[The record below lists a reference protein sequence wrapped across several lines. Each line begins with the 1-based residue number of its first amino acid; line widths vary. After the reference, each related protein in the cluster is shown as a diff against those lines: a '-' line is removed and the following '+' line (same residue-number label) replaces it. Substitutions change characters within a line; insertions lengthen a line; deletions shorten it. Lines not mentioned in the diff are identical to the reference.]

1 MSEPVAIVDYDHR
14 WPARYEEERAKILK
28 AIGDKLVLIEHIGS
42 TAVLG
47 LAAKP
52 IIDIMAAVR
61 RLADAEA
68 CIGPLQRI
76 GYQYVPEYELELPER
91 RYFHKGSPESRMH
104 HLHIVE
110 ITSDFWRRH
119 LLFRDYLR
127 AHLEVAREYEGLKR
141 RLAERH
147 RFDRQAYTEAK
158 TEFVQAVVERAGM
171 MSQ

>member
-1 MSEPVAIVDYDHR
+1 MSNQVVIVCYDHR
-14 WPARYEEERAKILK
+14 WPTRYEEERAKILK
-28 AIGDKLVLIEHIGS
+28 AIRDKLVIVEHIGS
-42 TAVLG
+42 TAVPG

-52 IIDIMAAVR
+52 ITDIMAAVR

-91 RYFHKGSPESRMH
+91 RYFHKGLPESRTH
-104 HLHIVE
+104 HLHVVE

-127 AHLEVAREYEGLKR
+127 THPEVAREYEALKR
-141 RLAERH
+141 RLAERY

-158 TEFVQAVVERAGM
+158 TEFIQAVVERARM

>member
-1 MSEPVAIVDYDHR
+1 MSRPVAVVGYDPR

-28 AIGDKLVLIEHIGS
+28 AIGDKLMLVEHIGS

-52 IIDIMAAVR
+52 IIDLMAAVR
-61 RLADAEA
+61 RLADTEA

-76 GYQYVPEYELELPER
+76 GYQYVPEYEVELPER
-91 RYFHKGSPESRMH
+91 RYFHKGSSGSHMH

-127 AHLEVAREYEGLKR
+127 AHPEVAHEYEGLKR
-141 RLAERH
+141 RLAERY

-158 TEFVQAVVERAGM
+158 TEFIQAVVERARM